1 MASNYSSQW
10 EEVYRESSLRHK
22 NRFLSTTVVSWMI
35 QYYSYLDIEDRKKV
49 KCLGIGCGWG
59 NNLLFLH
66 NEGFDVYGDFSP
78 TAVAHCNRLCLWS
91 ILEDVEKLSFKSN
104 SIDFVVDRS
113 SVQHNSRDRI
123 WKIFSE
129 IHRVLPIG
137 GRLFSQMR
145 MQHDEV
151 FRGSILSENDIPNLV
166 DGFSSYE
173 LEQLIHISGNGK
185 TQKGSWLISCV
196 K

>member
-35 QYYSYLDIEDRKKV
+35 QYYSYLDIEDRKEV
-49 KCLGIGCGWG
+49 ICLDIGCGWG

-66 NEGFDVYGDFSP
+66 NGGFDVYGIDFSP
-78 TAVAHCNRLCLWS
+78 TAVAHCNRLGLRS
-91 ILEDVEKLSFKSN
+91 IFGDAEKLSFKSN

-129 IHRVLPIG
+129 IHRVLPI
-137 GRLFSQMR
+137 RWPSFFTDA
-145 MQHDEV
+145 HAA
-151 FRGSILSENDIPNLV
+151 
-166 DGFSSYE
+166 
-173 LEQLIHISGNGK
+173 
-185 TQKGSWLISCV
+185 
-196 K
+196 